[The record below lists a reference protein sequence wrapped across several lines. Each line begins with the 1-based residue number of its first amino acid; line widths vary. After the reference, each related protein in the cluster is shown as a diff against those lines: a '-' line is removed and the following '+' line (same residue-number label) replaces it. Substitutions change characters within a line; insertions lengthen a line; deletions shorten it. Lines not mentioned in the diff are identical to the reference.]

1 MFDAFEGV
9 QNLCVDLRIT
19 EDKKKSVLKLQRL
32 NTGFLCLPFK
42 MEKKSVHFSAS
53 TFFYLRNRPQK

>member
-9 QNLCVDLRIT
+9 QNLCDDLRIT
-19 EDKKKSVLKLQRL
+19 EDKKAVLKLQRL

-42 MEKKSVHFSAS
+42 MEKKSAHFSTS